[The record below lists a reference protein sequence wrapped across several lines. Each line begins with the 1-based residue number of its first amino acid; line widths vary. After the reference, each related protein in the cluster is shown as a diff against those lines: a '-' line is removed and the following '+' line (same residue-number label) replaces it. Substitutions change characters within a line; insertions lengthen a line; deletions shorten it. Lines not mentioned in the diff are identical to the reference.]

1 MDSCHGEVVEVKRD
15 MVAIR
20 HEIDTLQAA
29 KHEIEELGTAVDR
42 LEEAHRRR
50 GMKVGFEDKKTLIFL

>member
-1 MDSCHGEVVEVKRD
+1 MNEG
-15 MVAIR
+15 
-20 HEIDTLQAA
+20 

-50 GMKVGFEDKKTLIFL
+50 GMKVGFEDEKILCLYNLSCL